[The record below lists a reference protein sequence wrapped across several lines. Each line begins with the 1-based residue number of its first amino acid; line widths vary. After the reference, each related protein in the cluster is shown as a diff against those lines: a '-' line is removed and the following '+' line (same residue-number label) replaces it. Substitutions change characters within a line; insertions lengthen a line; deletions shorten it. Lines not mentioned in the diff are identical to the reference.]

1 MAKRIPEKKKLT
13 RTQIQRRVNM
23 VRIMMRTG
31 AKQMVDMNH
40 TIGPLASFDTEEG
53 TAFAG
58 ILRKRGSHCDEARAF
73 SYRV

>member
-23 VRIMMRTG
+23 VRIMMRIG

-40 TIGPLASFDTEEG
+40 TIGHLAFFDTEEG
-53 TAFAG
+53 TV
-58 ILRKRGSHCDEARAF
+58 RALTYGF
-73 SYRV
+73 ENTEVKD